1 MNALIKIM
9 DSTYGTLL
17 FNLFNNKTEVNEVD
31 SNVDVEDNSTTEYIE
46 ENLEAEEA
54 EDIINET
61 SEETVQNSNN
71 NVIHNF
77 FSNLNYDKL
86 FNIALFFIMIAILI
100 AIGKFFRNIF
110 GIIIDNI
117 KKHYI
122 RYIIM
127 FIIAV
132 IMYNF

>member
-46 ENLEAEEA
+46 ENLEA

>member
-61 SEETVQNSNN
+61 TEETVQNSNN